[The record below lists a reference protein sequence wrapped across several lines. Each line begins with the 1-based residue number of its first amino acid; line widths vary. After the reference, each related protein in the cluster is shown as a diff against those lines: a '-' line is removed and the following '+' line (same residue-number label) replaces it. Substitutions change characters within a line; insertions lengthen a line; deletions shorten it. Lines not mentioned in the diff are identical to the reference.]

1 MVSLIVFGLI
11 ASTPIQSTSEGYGSY
26 SQVDM
31 IALANEC
38 MCVCCVCASV
48 CVLVWLYVHVHVGG
62 RGEGGVVHAL

>member
-38 MCVCCVCASV
+38 MCMFAVCVQVCVCLFG
-48 CVLVWLYVHVHVGG
+48 CMYMYM
-62 RGEGGVVHAL
+62 